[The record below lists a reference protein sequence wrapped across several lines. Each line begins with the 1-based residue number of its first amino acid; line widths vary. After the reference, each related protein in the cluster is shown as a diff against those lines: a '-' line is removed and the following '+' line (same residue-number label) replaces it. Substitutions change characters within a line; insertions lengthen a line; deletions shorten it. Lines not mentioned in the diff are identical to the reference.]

1 MITKKQKQ
9 DVFECKII
17 ARHLVLCIFFIVF
30 AAGLLTLGEYPAWS
44 EDDPYDMLPSFMKPD
59 HRIWK
64 GIISI
69 TRTGHGDKHVD
80 KSSGGNI
87 KRSEYSRDVNEKMTL
102 EVCGP
107 TYDLYVL
114 KMTHTL
120 TDHTKSSSNEVEA
133 STNCGMPEEAK
144 EHTPLYQIK
153 HYDHDIK
160 TPGNSKK
167 KDSKKT
173 ATLYSGKGATEMKK
187 YADATIKWMPDNK
200 YVISASH
207 KWYTTHTEDSVES
220 KTYVCKEKT
229 LARKTNFS
237 TCPLGQKGSIKTSG
251 SLGDDC
257 ITFTTIMPPR
267 PHTFG
272 FVDNKT
278 ADRSSDTI
286 SGTYTSQNNQGI
298 YKEKTVATWNLK
310 AQDPCHDVF
319 DALQGALGAAEAFA
333 DQDIRD
339 FADNVKEYRDLIGDR
354 ISKKLAGKPQYYK
367 SGGGGGSWDYVMW
380 VNQKD
385 CTIEGSDAYEGQQKK
400 ECQHPII
407 FEATLLHEQQHVDQC
422 NGDHEK
428 FNSDFGTKAGVQAV
442 AQAEVSAYLAEAKKL
457 LGWLRTYCSDKN
469 LDLDGSE
476 TRIEFIEAMDAG
488 W

>member
-9 DVFECKII
+9 DIFEGKITP
-17 ARHLVLCIFFIVF
+17 RHLVLCIFFIVF

-64 GIISI
+64 GTITI
-69 TRTGHGDKHVD
+69 TRTGHGDEHVD

-87 KRSEYSRDVNEKMTL
+87 KRSEYSRNVNEKMTL

-114 KMTHTL
+114 RMTHTL
-120 TDHTKSSSNEVEA
+120 TDHTKSSSEVVEA
-133 STNCGMPEEAK
+133 NRNCGMPEEAK

-167 KDSKKT
+167 KNSKKT

-187 YADATIKWMPDNK
+187 YAGATIKWMPGNK

-229 LARKTNFS
+229 LTRKTNFR
-237 TCPLGQKGSIKTSG
+237 TCPLGQKGSIQTSG
-251 SLGDDC
+251 SPGDDC

-286 SGTYTSQNNQGI
+286 SDTYTSQNDQGI

-310 AQDPCHDVF
+310 AQDPCQDVF
-319 DALQGALGAAEAFA
+319 DALQGALGAAEAYA
-333 DQDIRD
+333 DQDIRAR
-339 FADNVKEYRDLIGDR
+339 ADNVEEYEGLIT
-354 ISKKLAGKPQYYK
+354 KKY
-367 SGGGGGSWDYVMW
+367 GGGDHQQDDGGPPPLPDYEMW
-380 VNQKD
+380 VKQKN
-385 CTIEGSDAYEGQQKK
+385 CKIVNREAFKEQQKK
-400 ECQHPII
+400 ECKHPII
-407 FEATLLHEQQHVDQC
+407 FKATLLHEQQHVDQC
-422 NGDHEK
+422 QGNHEK
-428 FNSDFGTKAGVQAV
+428 FNSDFGTKAGVQAL